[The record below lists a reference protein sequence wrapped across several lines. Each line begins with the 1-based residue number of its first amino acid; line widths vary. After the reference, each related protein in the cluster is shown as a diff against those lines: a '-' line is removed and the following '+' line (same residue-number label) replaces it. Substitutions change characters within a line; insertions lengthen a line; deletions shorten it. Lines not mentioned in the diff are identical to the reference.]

1 MINEKYETNTRV
13 NLQKMF
19 EKFQSADL
27 HNRLRIIMTKIII
40 SPDLLC
46 IYLKLYFGNF
56 KIIFVCK
63 QYIFSDISY
72 FDYLLHDFSKINP
85 FRIFAPINER
95 GSSKCNLKSFEIPK
109 DWCNEM

>member
-1 MINEKYETNTRV
+1 MINKKYEANTRA

-40 SPDLLC
+40 PPDFLC
-46 IYLKLYFGNF
+46 IYLKLYFRNLEDHF
-56 KIIFVCK
+56 RL
-63 QYIFSDISY
+63 QTLSDISY
-72 FDYLLHDFSKINP
+72 FDYLLQDFSKINP